1 MNDDGWPNNVAAR
14 ESHLTGGTGTNEPRE
29 PDMSDVYSH
38 GHHESV
44 LRSHRW
50 RTAANSAAY
59 LLPHLRPGQELLD
72 VGCGPGNITIDL
84 ARRVA
89 PGRVFG
95 IDVEAG
101 IVEAAARANE
111 WPEQVRFCAGDVY
124 ALDFPDASFD
134 VVHAHQVLQHL
145 SDPVAALSEMRR
157 VLRPDGI
164 LAVRDSD
171 YSCFS
176 WAPLDPLLT
185 RWNEIYHAIA
195 RQNRAEPDAG
205 RFLLGWAQRAG
216 FREIHA
222 SSSTWTYAD
231 PESRAWWGGLWA
243 DRVTSSSYRQQ
254 ALEYGLASPDEL
266 AEIAAAWRRWAGQP
280 DGWYAVLHGEV
291 LARA

>member
-1 MNDDGWPNNVAAR
+1 MG
-14 ESHLTGGTGTNEPRE
+14 
-29 PDMSDVYSH
+29 DVYSH

-50 RTAANSAAY
+50 RTAENSAGY
-59 LLPHLRPGQELLD
+59 LLPHLRPGQDLLD
-72 VGCGPGNITIDL
+72 VGCGPGNITLDL

-89 PGRVFG
+89 PGRVVG
-95 IDVEAG
+95 IDVVAD
-101 IVEAAARANE
+101 VVDAAAGANDQ
-111 WPEQVRFCAGDVY
+111 PERVRFATGDVY
-124 ALDFPDASFD
+124 ALGFAGASFD

-145 SDPVAALSEMRR
+145 SDPVAALREMRR
-157 VLRPDGI
+157 VLRPGGI

-185 RWNEIYHAIA
+185 RWNEVYHAVA
-195 RQNRAEPDAG
+195 RRNRAEPDAG

-216 FREIHA
+216 FA
-222 SSSTWTYAD
+222 DTVSTSSTWTYAD

-243 DRVTSSSYRQQ
+243 DRVTSSSYAAQ
-254 ALEYGLASPDEL
+254 ALEYGLCDRSEL
-266 AEIAAAWRRWAGQP
+266 DAIAAAWRRWAEQP

-291 LARA
+291 LAKA